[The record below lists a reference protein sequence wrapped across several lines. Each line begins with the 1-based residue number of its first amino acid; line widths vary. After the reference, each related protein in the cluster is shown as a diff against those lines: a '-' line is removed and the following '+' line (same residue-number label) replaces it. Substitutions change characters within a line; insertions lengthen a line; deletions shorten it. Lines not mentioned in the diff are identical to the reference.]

1 MNVKITKAQKIRIL
15 YAHDVYSIM
24 QQVLLRENKIDRGKE
39 HFWTVGMDRAN
50 HIVYVELISIGTSHT
65 TQVEPMQVFRIAI
78 QKAALKIILV
88 HNHPSGQL
96 RPSDEDLMLTDR
108 LIQVG
113 RIVGIEVYDHLII
126 TENSYISL
134 EERGEMNKLRSSN
147 MYVPNYKQIQQVSNE
162 AKEIGEQQ
170 GAEKTKKEMVLTMKK
185 KGYSVEQIMELTGL
199 TKIEIGRI
207 RIPKPKTTTKK

>member
-50 HIVYVELISIGTSHT
+50 HIVYVELISIGTSHS

-96 RPSDEDLMLTDR
+96 RPSDEDLILTDR

-134 EERGEMNKLRSSN
+134 EDRGEMKKLRSSN
-147 MYVPNYKQIQQVSNE
+147 MYAPNYKQIQQVSNE

-170 GAEKTKKEMVLTMKK
+170 GKEKTKKEIVLAMKMKK
-185 KGYSVEQIMELTGL
+185 YSVEQIMELTGL

-207 RIPKPKTTTKK
+207 RMPKPKPTKK